1 MKSSIKKTIYI
12 NQDLINSIL
21 IKHFEKQNLE
31 ITKLEY
37 DVSDRNGLYGVNLHL
52 KDEEIEVGA

>member
-1 MKSSIKKTIYI
+1 MKTSIKKTIYI

-37 DVSDRNGLYGVNLHL
+37 DVSDRNGLYGVNLQL
-52 KDEEIEVGA
+52 KEEEIEVGI